1 MLKVKRMENFFM
13 IQCKCYNFANFLA
26 FKDRFLETDCKD
38 TFFCSLSLC
47 CLYIIN
53 RNNVEF
59 NAFFCVQRQ
68 VISSNICIP
77 AFKSSILQAFAF
89 AIWWYISLISNS
101 LSSVSTNSASIGV
114 ICTLAALKCSPY
126 DKAQPALS
134 ACAASSGFPLK
145 PWMIQSCVGFH
156 FFFKAKSSLK

>member
-1 MLKVKRMENFFM
+1 MAVKVDSTNFLSLMLSTYRFEMAVSAFDNLRCCMDEMPCAKRMVVNMLKMKRMENFFM

-68 VISSNICIP
+68 V
-77 AFKSSILQAFAF
+77 
-89 AIWWYISLISNS
+89 LISVFQHLN
-101 LSSVSTNSASIGV
+101 LQFCRLLLLRYGG
-114 ICTLAALKCSPY
+114 ICR
-126 DKAQPALS
+126 
-134 ACAASSGFPLK
+134 
-145 PWMIQSCVGFH
+145 
-156 FFFKAKSSLK
+156 